1 MSGRGIEI
9 SRWDKDV
16 ELGIVAYVYSRLYK
30 KAYSHDKNSSSAC
43 SDITVQLLSTLLR
56 LRPAYLASK
65 TSLP

>member
-9 SRWDKDV
+9 SRWAKDV
-16 ELGIVAYVYSRLYK
+16 ELGIAAYVYSRLYK
-30 KAYSHDKNSSSAC
+30 QAYSHDNKSSSAC